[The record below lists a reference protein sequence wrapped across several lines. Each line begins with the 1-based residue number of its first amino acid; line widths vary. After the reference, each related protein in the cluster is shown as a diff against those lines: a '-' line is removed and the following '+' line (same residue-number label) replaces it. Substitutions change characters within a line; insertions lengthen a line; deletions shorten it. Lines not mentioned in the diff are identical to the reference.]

1 MTVADIRN
9 VEGTIFMAETPVAL
23 DPRHTALLV
32 MDYQNGIVAS
42 LGDSETA
49 LANTAE
55 AIALVRARGGTIG
68 YVRVAFT
75 DDDYAAIPATSAM
88 ARAAT
93 PDRRAAL
100 RDDSPATAVHDR
112 LAPEPG
118 DIVVRK
124 TRIGAFST
132 TDLDRQLRDAG
143 ITTLILAGLSTSGV
157 VLSTIRD
164 AADRDYQL
172 VVLADACADP
182 APGVHDFLVERIF
195 ARMAHVTTTDA
206 LADLLPT
213 SARDVM

>member
-1 MTVADIRN
+1 MAD
-9 VEGTIFMAETPVAL
+9 TL

-42 LGDSETA
+42 LGDGDTV
-49 LANTAE
+49 LANTAR
-55 AIALVRARGGTIG
+55 AISLVRARGGTIG

-75 DDDYAAIPATSAM
+75 EDDYAAIPDTSAM
-88 ARAAT
+88 ARAVT
-93 PDRRAAL
+93 PERRVAL
-100 RDDSPATAVHDR
+100 HVDSPATAVHDR
-112 LAPEPG
+112 LAPESG

-124 TRIGAFST
+124 TRVGAFST
-132 TDLDRQLRDAG
+132 TDLDQRLRAAG

-164 AADRDYQL
+164 AADRDYRL

-195 ARMAHVTTTDA
+195 ARMAHIVTTDD
-206 LADLLPT
+206 LADLL
-213 SARDVM
+213 SATAGGGQGA